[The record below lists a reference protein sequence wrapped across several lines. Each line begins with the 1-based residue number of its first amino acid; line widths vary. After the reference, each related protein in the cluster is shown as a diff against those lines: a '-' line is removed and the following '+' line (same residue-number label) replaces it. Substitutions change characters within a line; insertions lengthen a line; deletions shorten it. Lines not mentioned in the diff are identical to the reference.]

1 MFKAKGTIVVKPA
14 IDHGQELA
22 APAGRAIG
30 FVDTKDQFEAVTNA
44 LKATGYAEPSIIA
57 LKGEAGVNL
66 LERLQEKFNFGD
78 GEDALTEFAIKELQA
93 GHYAIG
99 VEAKDRDDA
108 LHIASLTEPF
118 GAHSFSYFGTWVN
131 ERLTR

>member
-1 MFKAKGTIVVKPA
+1 MEVKPA
-14 IDHGQELA
+14 IDHNQELA
-22 APAGRAIG
+22 RPSGQAIG
-30 FVDTKDQFEAVTNA
+30 FVNTKEQFDAVTKA
-44 LKATGYAEPSIIA
+44 LKKAGYAERNTIA
-57 LKGEAGVNL
+57 LKGEDGVDM
-66 LERLQEKFNFGD
+66 LERLQETFSFGD
-78 GEDALTEFAIKELQA
+78 GEDALMGFSIKELQA

-108 LHIASLTEPF
+108 LRVASLTEPL

>member
-1 MFKAKGTIVVKPA
+1 MNMTVKPA
-14 IDHGQELA
+14 IDHGQELDR
-22 APAGRAIG
+22 PSGQAIG
-30 FVDTKDQFEAVTNA
+30 FVNTKEQFAVVTKA
-44 LKATGYAEPSIIA
+44 LKAAGYPEPKTIA
-57 LKGEAGVNL
+57 LKGEDGIDMV
-66 LERLQEKFNFGD
+66 ERLKESFNFGD
-78 GEDALTEFAIKELQA
+78 GEDALMEFSIKELQA

-108 LHIASLTEPF
+108 LQVASLSEPL